1 MGIVLASLSGNRV
14 TDAKVTIPAWGV
26 SYVDATV
33 DGSIILKGP
42 VSFVIADLSMSCTVL
57 SGGPTGAAGRSYFR
71 LVVGAGGWGQTISR
85 RSYANDAGVRLS
97 NVLGDAAAEAGETLD
112 STTVDQTA
120 RLGPYYVRPEGPAC
134 RVLEQV
140 APGAWYVGEDGE
152 TRLGARPAS
161 TLSTAAPRT
170 SELDL
175 ARGTLTIAS
184 PTIAGIL
191 PGLAIDGLT
200 AVDVEHE
207 LGEKVGLR
215 STIWGQRGGTTSR
228 RLSAFRAL
236 FDQLDPGRKFAGM
249 WEYRIVAQQG
259 ERLNLQA
266 IRVSTGMPDLQHVMV
281 RPGVAGTKAQHTLG
295 ARVVVGFVDRDPS
308 RPVVLA
314 FEDAEGAGFL
324 PTSLAINASTS
335 IALAGGGA
343 AVGRVGDSVSV
354 TFTTADAALINSPT
368 GACSTL
374 SPITLTGQI
383 TAGSPKVTSG

>member
-1 MGIVLASLSGNRV
+1 MGIILASLSGNQV
-14 TDAKVTIPAWGV
+14 TAARCTIPAWGV
-26 SYVDATV
+26 SYVDVTV
-33 DGSIILKGP
+33 DSSVNLKGP
-42 VSFVIADLSMSCTVL
+42 VAFVLADLSLSCTVL

-71 LVVGAGGWGQTISR
+71 LVVGAGGWGKTIPAK
-85 RSYANDAGVRLS
+85 SYANDAGVKLS
-97 NVLGDAAAEAGETLD
+97 AVLGDAAAEAGETLD
-112 STTVDQTA
+112 QTTVDQTL
-120 RLGPYYVRPEGPAC
+120 RLGPYFVRPAGPAC
-134 RVLEQV
+134 HVLEQV
-140 APGAWYVGEDGE
+140 APGAWYVGEDGK

-161 TLSTAAPRT
+161 TLTTAAPRT

-184 PTIAGIL
+184 PTIAGVL
-191 PGLAIDGLT
+191 PGLSIDGLT
-200 AVDVEHE
+200 VVDVEHE

-215 STIWGQRGGTTSR
+215 SMLWGQRGGTSSR

-236 FDQLDPGRKFAGM
+236 FDQLDPGRKFAGL

-281 RPGVAGTKAQHTLG
+281 RPGVPGAKATHTLG
-295 ARVVVGFVDRDPS
+295 ARVVVGFIDRDPT
-308 RPVVLA
+308 RPVVVA

-324 PTSLAINASTS
+324 PTALAINASTS

-343 AVGRVGDSVSV
+343 ALGRVGDSVSV
-354 TFTTADAALINSPT
+354 TFTTADAALIASPS
-368 GACSTL
+368 GACSTPA
-374 SPITLTGQI
+374 PITLTGTI